1 MHEPRDPNFEKKPYH
16 KVHREKCS
24 AKQSSNIYEENT
36 IAAMHC
42 SLEIVRRLEQ
52 NLALNGGIPNWEWVW
67 HSFNS
72 LIDTYPFKFLN
83 SLELISVLFILSLF
97 QVELVIRER
106 NRICNGLCIIN
117 RHPHEFGEGVHAY
130 LLEFVEKFDFTRVYQ
145 HGDMLTFKVL
155 CTFSLHFDVDPED
168 FLLSVIHIAVKTQI
182 KRIRA
187 KELWNFK
194 MSLGH
199 FVN

>member
-1 MHEPRDPNFEKKPYH
+1 
-16 KVHREKCS
+16 
-24 AKQSSNIYEENT
+24 
-36 IAAMHC
+36 MHC

-52 NLALNGGIPNWEWVW
+52 NLALHGGVADREWVW

-72 LIDTYPFKFLN
+72 FIHTYPFKILC
-83 SLELISVLFILSLF
+83 SLELISVLFILGLF

-106 NRICNGLCIIN
+106 NRICDGLCIIN
-117 RHPHEFGEGVHAY
+117 RHPHEFGEGVHAN

-155 CTFSLHFDVDPED
+155 CAFSLHFDVDPED
-168 FLLSVIHIAVKTQI
+168 FLLSVIYIAVKTQI

-194 MSLGH
+194 MSLRH
-199 FVN
+199 FVI